1 MSCLFKW
8 LLNLYQF
15 YTILFGFSYA
25 YVNIEKRMVKFYIL
39 VKIYVTF
46 INIIYITIMT
56 YYLII
61 NFGDTLRRLTGI
73 VALFQCT
80 FIMYYFI
87 RLCLIIGLFVF
98 RLKEEKIFKE
108 IYLSQIKYIEQFLC
122 NTTTTNNKTTGIIQ
136 FVYIFILFIHGFFTI
151 YRIIS
156 EVINSEW
163 QHLIIEVSFNIF
175 LALEHNII
183 FHHCLILS
191 YIINLYAKLNNQLER
206 EEVSHK
212 LSDIYLKLSLL
223 LQNVNTTIG
232 PLEFGVLLSEL
243 MAIAFYIRTLYLLI
257 NKMQIYIERG
267 LEITI
272 LLLCVSFNIFL
283 YFWMCD
289 RFNST
294 IYKTGE
300 IIKEYIAKN
309 QNFEVCMFY
318 FLVN

>member
-25 YVNIEKRMVKFYIL
+25 YVNIEKHMVKFNIL

-46 INIIYITIMT
+46 INIIYTIIMI
-56 YYLII
+56 YFLII
-61 NFGDTLRRLTGI
+61 NCGDTLRHLTGVTAI
-73 VALFQCT
+73 LECT
-80 FIMYYFI
+80 FITYTFI
-87 RLCLIIGLFVF
+87 RLCLIIGLLVF

-108 IYLSQIKYIEQFLC
+108 IYLSQINYIEQCLC
-122 NTTTTNNKTTGIIQ
+122 NTTTRNDKTTERIQ
-136 FVYIFILFIHGFFTI
+136 FLYISILFIHGFFTI

-156 EVINSEW
+156 EVINGEW

-175 LALEHNII
+175 LALEHNIM

-206 EEVSHK
+206 EEVSHT
-212 LSDIYLKLSLL
+212 LSDIYLKLSFL

-232 PLEFGVLLSEL
+232 PLIFGVLLSEL
-243 MAIAFYIRTLYLLI
+243 LTIAFYIRTLYLLI
-257 NKMQIYIERG
+257 NMMQIYIERG